1 MGYRR
6 RIRMYQRGMTPQEM
20 EQQNLVVYLLL
31 FIAGFFTFGIAWI
44 VLFFLFIANIGNK

>member
-1 MGYRR
+1 
-6 RIRMYQRGMTPQEM
+6 MYQRGMTPQEM

-31 FIAGFFTFGIAWI
+31 FIAGFFTFGVSWI